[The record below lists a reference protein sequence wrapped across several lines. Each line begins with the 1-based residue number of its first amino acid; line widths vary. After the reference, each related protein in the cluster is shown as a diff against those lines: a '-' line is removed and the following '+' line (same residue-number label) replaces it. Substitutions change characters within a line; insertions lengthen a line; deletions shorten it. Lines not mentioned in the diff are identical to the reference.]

1 MWFLFFLTLLSGCA
15 SHTSKTPNLRVSE
28 DNDPYE
34 KANRSIFRFN
44 VMLDDRALD
53 PLAGFY
59 GRVMPSVAKTG
70 INNEIA
76 NLKQPLNF
84 INYTIAGD
92 GSSAAQ
98 SMTRFFTN
106 LFFGFL
112 GLVDAY
118 KELSPTPPPTGLGFN
133 GALAKRKMR
142 SGPYIMLPIFGPS
155 SPRGIVGLGFDTF
168 ADPIYFVPRP
178 KQRIYYG
185 LARYALDQIGSRQ
198 KILQAYRQT
207 KAEALDL
214 YALVRSIY
222 WQNQRKLEG
231 APAGGGVAADEGP
244 APYDEDDD

>member
-1 MWFLFFLTLLSGCA
+1 MWLFITLLSGCT
-15 SHTSKTPNLRVSE
+15 SSTSKTPNFCASE

-34 KANRSIFRFN
+34 RANRSIFRFN
-44 VMLDDRALD
+44 VMLDDRVLD
-53 PLAGFY
+53 PLASFY
-59 GRVMPSVAKTG
+59 GKVVPSVVKTG

-76 NLKQPLNF
+76 NLKQPLSF

-92 GSSAAQ
+92 TPSAAQ

-112 GLVDAY
+112 GLFDAY
-118 KELSPTPPPTGLGFN
+118 KELSPTPAPTELGFN
-133 GALAKRKMR
+133 GALAKRKIK

-168 ADPIYFVPRP
+168 ADPIYFIPKP

-185 LARYALDQIGSRQ
+185 LARYALDQIGSRE
-198 KILQAYRQT
+198 KVLQAYRQT

-231 APAGGGVAADEGP
+231 ASASGGAVADEGP
-244 APYDEDDD
+244 APYDEEDDD